1 MMNEKDIEFAKH
13 LRATFQVEAQEHV
26 RAIYAGILEL
36 ETKPQPEA
44 LQQVIESIFREAH
57 TLKGAARVVNL
68 KAIESV
74 CQALESVFSAL
85 KRREILLSP
94 ELCVL
99 FHTASDTIARLV
111 VSTAAERSA
120 ADSESDRE
128 LIKVLVSVSHGGALS
143 GDLIKSVVTLESLP
157 AGLAAVPLPS
167 TINSVRIPVSRLDPL
182 LIQAEEMLQIKMI
195 VSQRIAE
202 LAEIKR
208 TVISLKEEPV
218 SSPENRE
225 IFLNKLQNQVAAVIA
240 AFKRDRRMFDR
251 MVDEQLETMKQV
263 LMLPVSTLLEVFPK
277 FVRDLTL
284 DQGKEAEL
292 IIHGAEIEIDKR
304 ILEELKDPLI
314 HIIRNCI
321 DHGIQKPDE
330 RASQNKTAKATI
342 TIAFTPKE
350 GRQVEILI
358 TDDGA
363 GIDAAQVR
371 AAAVKSGV
379 ITEDRAR
386 ELSSRDTLALI
397 FQSGVSTSPIIT
409 EVSGRGLG
417 LAIVREKIDRLGG
430 TITLETRP
438 GAGTAFRF
446 LLPLS
451 LSTFRGVV
459 AKVDEQLFI
468 FPSVSVKR
476 VLRVKT
482 GEIKTVENRE
492 TILADGQV
500 LSAVSLGKVLQIP
513 PRKKAGVAG
522 KSGDAGYMPVIILTA
537 EGKAIA
543 FIVDEVLEEQQFL
556 VKSLGRQLNSV
567 RNIAGAAVLGNGRI
581 VPVINIQDLMKSA
594 VRVVETG
601 SILPE
606 PEESALKNKKILV
619 AEDSI
624 TSRTLVKN
632 ILETAGY
639 QVVTA
644 VDGADAFAQV
654 RQGEFDLVVSD
665 VDMPRMNGF
674 ELTTAIRA
682 DKKLG
687 ELPVV
692 LVTALES
699 REDRERG
706 IDAGANAYIVKANF
720 DQSNLLEVIKK
731 LI

>member
-1 MMNEKDIEFAKH
+1 MNEKDIEFAKH

-26 RAIYAGILEL
+26 RAISAGILEL
-36 ETKPQPEA
+36 EKKSQPEA
-44 LQQVIESIFREAH
+44 LQLVIENIFREAH

-85 KRREILLSP
+85 KHREILLSP

-99 FHTASDTIARLV
+99 FHTASDAIARLV
-111 VSTAAERSA
+111 ASAGAERSDE
-120 ADSESDRE
+120 DSESDRE
-128 LIKVLVSVSHGGALS
+128 LIKVLVSVSHGAAVS
-143 GDLIKSVVTLESLP
+143 DNLIKSVVTSEALP

-167 TINSVRIPVSRLDPL
+167 MINSVRIPVSRLDPL
-182 LIQAEEMLQIKMI
+182 LIQAEEMLQIKMTM
-195 VSQRIAE
+195 SQRIAE
-202 LAEIKR
+202 LTEIQK
-208 TVISLKEEPV
+208 TVICLKEEPV
-218 SSPENRE
+218 NSQENRE
-225 IFLNKLQNQVAAVIA
+225 IFLNKLQNQVTAVIA

-251 MVDEQLETMKQV
+251 MVDEQLETMKRV

-292 IIHGAEIEIDKR
+292 TIHGREIEIDKR

-321 DHGIQKPDE
+321 DHGIKKPDE
-330 RASQNKTAKATI
+330 RAGQNKTAKATI
-342 TIAFTPKE
+342 KIAFTPKE

-358 TDDGA
+358 TDDGS
-363 GIDAAQVR
+363 GIDAEQVR

-379 ITEDRAR
+379 ITEEKSRA
-386 ELSSRDTLALI
+386 LNLQDTLALI
-397 FQSGVSTSPIIT
+397 FQSGVSTSPVIT

-430 TITLETRP
+430 TITLETSP
-438 GAGTAFRF
+438 GVGTTFRF

-459 AKVDEQLFI
+459 VRVDEQLFI
-468 FPSVSVKR
+468 FPAVSVKR
-476 VLRVKT
+476 VMRVKND
-482 GEIKTVENRE
+482 EIKTVENRE
-492 TILADGQV
+492 TILAAGQV

-513 PRKKAGVAG
+513 PQKKAGVSG
-522 KSGDAGYMPVIILTA
+522 KSGVLGYMPVIILAA
-537 EGKAIA
+537 EGKDIA
-543 FIVDEVLEEQQFL
+543 FIVEEVLEEQQFL

-594 VRVVETG
+594 VRAVETG
-601 SILPE
+601 SIIPE
-606 PEESALKNKKILV
+606 AEGSVLKNKKILV

-624 TSRTLVKN
+624 TSRILLKN
-632 ILETAGY
+632 ILEAAGY

-674 ELTTAIRA
+674 ELTTGIRA
-682 DKKLG
+682 DKKLS

-692 LVTALES
+692 LVTALEL

-706 IDAGANAYIVKANF
+706 INAGANAYIVKANF

>member
-1 MMNEKDIEFAKH
+1 MNEKDLEFTKR
-13 LRATFQVEAQEHV
+13 LRAIFKVEAEEHV
-26 RAIYAGILEL
+26 RVISAGIAEL
-36 ETKPQPEA
+36 DKKLPPEA
-44 LQQVIESIFREAH
+44 LEKVIESVFREAH

-68 KAIESV
+68 KRIESI
-74 CQALESVFSAL
+74 CQPLESVFSAL
-85 KRREILLSP
+85 KHREIELSP
-94 ELCVL
+94 RLCGL
-99 FHTASDTIARLV
+99 FHRAADTIALLI
-111 VSTAAERSA
+111 VSAVGDRPGE
-120 ADSESDRE
+120 DSVSDRE
-128 LIKVLVSVSHGGALS
+128 LIGLLVSASHGTTAN
-143 GDLIKSVVTLESLP
+143 DDPTRSVSAPEALP
-157 AGLAAVPLPS
+157 ARPDAVPLPS
-167 TINSVRIPVSRLDPL
+167 TINSVRILVSKLDPL
-182 LIQAEEMLQIKMI
+182 LVQAEEMLQIKMV

-202 LAEIKR
+202 LTEIKQ
-208 TVISLKEEPV
+208 TVISFKEEPV
-218 SSPENRE
+218 NSQENKE
-225 IFLNKLQNQVAAVIA
+225 IFLNKLQNQVNVVIA
-240 AFKRDRRMFDR
+240 AFKQDRRMFDR

-292 IIHGAEIEIDKR
+292 IVHGAEIEIDKR

-330 RASQNKTAKATI
+330 RAGQNKTAKATI
-342 TIAFTPKE
+342 MIAFTPKE

-358 TDDGA
+358 TDDGS
-363 GIDAAQVR
+363 GIDAGQVR

-386 ELSSRDTLALI
+386 ELSSQDTLALI

-430 TITLETRP
+430 TITLETSP
-438 GAGTAFRF
+438 GAGTTFRF

-459 AKVDEQLFI
+459 VKVYEQLFI
-468 FPSVSVKR
+468 FPAVSVKR
-476 VLRVKT
+476 VMRVKND
-482 GEIKTVENRE
+482 EIKTVENRE

-513 PRKKAGVAG
+513 PRKKAGI
-522 KSGDAGYMPVIILTA
+522 SGRSGASGYMPVIILA
-537 EGKAIA
+537 SEGKDIA
-543 FIVDEVLEEQQFL
+543 FIVEEVLEERQFL

-594 VRVVETG
+594 VRAVETG
-601 SILPE
+601 SRIPE
-606 PEESALKNKKILV
+606 AEGSALENKKILV

-632 ILETAGY
+632 ILEAAGY

-674 ELTTAIRA
+674 ELTTGIRA
-682 DKKLG
+682 DKKLS

-706 IDAGANAYIVKANF
+706 INAGANAYIVKGSF